1 MVQRSK
7 KPKPLPSPEPD
18 QSGLRLYK
26 ALRVT
31 DLVPYEQ
38 NARTHSTEQVEQIA
52 ASIREFGFT
61 NPVLVDEQR
70 RVIAGHGRVL
80 AAMLLGMDAVPTL
93 ELAGLSEAQRRAL
106 ILADNKLALNAGW
119 DLGLLKSEIE
129 ALQLSEFDIGL
140 LGWSDQ
146 ELKDLF
152 HVEPDG
158 SADPNAAPAVPEHPH
173 CVDGDVWILGP
184 HRLAVGDSCNATVY
198 QDLLGTERV
207 DAIWTD
213 PPYNVNYETKAG
225 KIANDNLASSD
236 FRQFLFDAFALM
248 FAVLKPGGACYV
260 AHADTERVNFTG
272 AFADVGFKL
281 SGVLIWAKDSLVLG
295 RSDYQWMHEP
305 ILYGWRPGSKHK
317 WNGGRKNTTV
327 QQLGEAS
334 GFEQQPDGSWAF
346 RSGDRLFVV
355 EGGAKAMEL
364 VPTLINEP
372 KPKRNGEHPTMK
384 PVALI
389 ERLLRNSARVGDL
402 VLDPFGGSG
411 STLIAADRL
420 GMSARL
426 IELDPGYADV
436 IVRRWQNYTGRRAM
450 HAVTRLEFP
459 DAPQAETL
467 PAA

>member
-1 MVQRSK
+1 MRS
-7 KPKPLPSPEPD
+7 
-18 QSGLRLYK
+18 YK
-26 ALRVT
+26 AVAVE
-31 DLVPYEQ
+31 DLVPYEN
-38 NARTHSTEQVEQIA
+38 NARTHSAEQVEQIA

-61 NPVLVDEQR
+61 NPVLIDEQQ

-80 AAMLLGMDAVPTL
+80 AAMSLGHASVPCL
-93 ELAGLSEAQRRAL
+93 VVEGLTDAQRRAL
-106 ILADNKLALNAGW
+106 VLADNKLALNAGW
-119 DLGLLKSEIE
+119 DVSILKAEIE
-129 ALQLSEFDIGL
+129 ALQVDGFDLGL
-140 LGWSDQ
+140 LGWDDQ

-152 HVEPDG
+152 HVEPSRD
-158 SADPNAAPAVPEHPH
+158 ADPDAAPSVPVNPH

-184 HRLAVGDSCNATVY
+184 HRLAVGDSCSASTY
-198 QDLLGTERV
+198 EDLLGTERV

-213 PPYNVNYETKAG
+213 PPYNVAYEGKAG
-225 KIANDNLASSD
+225 KIANDNLGNDD
-236 FRQFLFDAFALM
+236 FRQFLVDAFGFM

-260 AHADTERVNFTG
+260 AHADTERVNFTA
-272 AFADVGFKL
+272 AFQGVGFKL

-327 QQLGEAS
+327 QQLGEGS
-334 GFEQQPDGSWAF
+334 GFEQQEDGSWAF
-346 RSGDRLFVV
+346 RAGDRLFVV
-355 EGGAKAMEL
+355 EGTAKAMEL
-364 VPTLINEP
+364 VQTVINLP

-384 PVALI
+384 PVELI
-389 ERLLRNSARVGDL
+389 ERMLRNSARVGDL

-436 IVRRWQNYTGRRAM
+436 IVKRWQAYTGRRAV

-459 DAPQAETL
+459 DDAP
-467 PAA
+467 

>member
-7 KPKPLPSPEPD
+7 KPESLPSPDVD
-18 QSGLRLYK
+18 QGGLRLYK
-26 ALRVT
+26 AMAVT
-31 DLVPYEQ
+31 ALTPYDQ
-38 NARTHSTEQVEQIA
+38 NARTHSPEQVEQIA

-61 NPVLVDEQR
+61 NPVLVDEQA

-80 AAMLLGMDAVPTL
+80 AAMLLGLESVPTL
-93 ELAGLSEAQRRAL
+93 CIDGLSDAQRRAL

-119 DLGLLKSEIE
+119 DAGLLRSELE
-129 ALQLSEFDIGL
+129 ALQAESFDLGL
-140 LGWSDQ
+140 LGWSEQ

-152 HVEPDG
+152 LDEPPAD
-158 SADPNAAPAVPEHPH
+158 ADPDAAPSVPEVPH
-173 CVDGDVWILGP
+173 CVDGDVWILGA
-184 HRLAVGDSCNATVY
+184 HRLAVGDCLRPDLY
-198 QDLLGTERV
+198 QELLGTERV

-213 PPYNVNYETKAG
+213 PPYNVAYSTKAG
-225 KIANDNLASSD
+225 KIANDDLSDGD
-236 FRQFLFDAFALM
+236 FRQFLVDAFALM

-260 AHADTERVNFTG
+260 AHADTERVNFTA
-272 AFADVGFKL
+272 AFSGVGFKL

-327 QQLGEAS
+327 QQLGEGS
-334 GFEQQPDGSWAF
+334 GFEQQADGSWAF

-389 ERLLRNSARVGDL
+389 ERLLKNSARVGDL

-436 IVRRWQNYTGRRAM
+436 IIRRWQNYTGRRAV
-450 HAVTRLEFP
+450 HAVSRLEFP
-459 DAPQAETL
+459 DAPQV
-467 PAA
+467 PATT